1 MLTTPSNNSK
11 TPAAADSPDV
21 DWMLR
26 IVDQKSGVF
35 VISFLS
41 GLGDL
46 MQSAS
51 PLRMGTTDFSRVG

>member
-1 MLTTPSNNSK
+1 MLTTLSNNSK
-11 TPAAADSPDV
+11 TPAAADSPDI
-21 DWMLR
+21 DLMLC
-26 IVDQKSGVF
+26 IVDQKSGVL

>member
-1 MLTTPSNNSK
+1 MLTTLSNNSK
-11 TPAAADSPDV
+11 TPAAADSSDV
-21 DWMLR
+21 DWILC
-26 IVDQKSGVF
+26 IVDQKSGVL

-51 PLRMGTTDFSRVG
+51 PLRMEFTDFSRVG